1 MRRRDPLQGREFE
14 LGDNVVVCTKCKC
27 VQTYDSWE
35 FNENTCVQC
44 GHNERVDTFSREY
57 IELSYH
63 MDDKPLKKIPGF
75 KVMESDIKYQ
85 TDKIRK
91 WFSQQRIA
99 RTYKGLLW
107 IYIILLIL
115 VMGLSYYWG
124 HDSIEYCVS
133 TTILPLFS
141 NALAKLQYVF
151 EGKLS
156 GLSIVSRLNVDDKIY
171 NLNSDKDEILY
182 IGDDVVDAWPVK
194 EAGLG
199 FIVGDAVEELDA
211 VADLRL
217 TKIGG
222 RGAVREAIEWLLKEQ
237 GKWETLMSRY
247 FE

>member
-1 MRRRDPLQGREFE
+1 MAHKITSRDQWFLNMRRRDPLQGREFE
-14 LGDNVVVCTKCKC
+14 VGDNVVVCTKCKC

-99 RTYKGLLW
+99 RTYKGVLW

-151 EGKLS
+151 EEKLS
-156 GLSIVSRLNVDDKIY
+156 GFSIVSRLNVDDKIY

-182 IGDDVVDAWPVK
+182 KIAFIHSKFILLGTSLLYMARKVVYSFK
-194 EAGLG
+194 E
-199 FIVGDAVEELDA
+199 FD
-211 VADLRL
+211 
-217 TKIGG
+217 
-222 RGAVREAIEWLLKEQ
+222 W
-237 GKWETLMSRY
+237 
-247 FE
+247 